1 MHRDPKQFGVCIN
14 LTVGVGIRMD
24 GDVLG
29 FGGELGTIDRLR
41 HQVVDRHQF
50 SAADHI
56 GGLQTGKFDNIADQ
70 RGQPLCFFVQT
81 TREIVDRFRVI
92 AGFFNGFCE
101 QANCPYRSFQ
111 LMRNVRHEVVAYP
124 LHTRDFGAVI
134 GEHQNIFVSHR
145 SHAQVDNQEFVL
157 APGYLKFFFHE
168 NTAVPHGADHL
179 GKLN

>member
-1 MHRDPKQFGVCIN
+1 
-14 LTVGVGIRMD
+14 
-24 GDVLG
+24 
-29 FGGELGTIDRLR
+29 
-41 HQVVDRHQF
+41 
-50 SAADHI
+50 
-56 GGLQTGKFDNIADQ
+56 
-70 RGQPLCFFVQT
+70 
-81 TREIVDRFRVI
+81 
-92 AGFFNGFCE
+92 
-101 QANCPYRSFQ
+101 
-111 LMRNVRHEVVAYP
+111 MRNVRHEVVAYP